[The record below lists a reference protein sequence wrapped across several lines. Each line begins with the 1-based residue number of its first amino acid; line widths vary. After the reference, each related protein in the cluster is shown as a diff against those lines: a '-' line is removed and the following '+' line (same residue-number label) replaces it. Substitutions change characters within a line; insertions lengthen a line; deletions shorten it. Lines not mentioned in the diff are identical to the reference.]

1 MKHSRISLFVQCLV
15 DAIYPDV
22 AEAMVRIFERLGISV
37 AIPVD
42 QTCCGQMAY
51 NSGYS
56 REAKVAAKRFIR
68 IFENAEVIVAPSGS
82 CVNMV
87 SHHYL
92 ELFKDENHWL
102 QRARRISD
110 ITFELSQFLIDVL
123 GVEDVGA
130 RYDGTLT
137 YHDSCHLLRNLKIKE
152 QPRKLIQNVKGLTFL
167 EMKDSDRCC
176 GFGGTFSF
184 KYPEISTAMLEDK
197 VQHIVDSGADGV
209 VGCDVGCLMNMEG
222 MIRRK
227 GLPLKTIHL
236 AQLLGG

>member
-1 MKHSRISLFVQCLV
+1 MKPSRITIFVQCLV
-15 DAIYPDV
+15 DSIYPDV
-22 AEAMVRIFERLGISV
+22 AEAMVRIFERLGMSV
-37 AIPVD
+37 TIPVD

-51 NSGYS
+51 NSGYY
-56 REAKVAAKRFIR
+56 REAKVAARRFIR
-68 IFENAEVIVAPSGS
+68 IFENAEVIVAPTGS
-82 CVNMV
+82 CVGMV
-87 SHHYL
+87 TRHYV
-92 ELFKDENHWL
+92 ELFKDEPRWL
-102 QRARRISD
+102 DRAKRISG

-137 YHDSCHLLRNLKIKE
+137 YHDSCHLLRNLRIKE

-167 EMKDSDRCC
+167 EMNNSDHCC

-197 VQHIVDSGADGV
+197 VQNIVDSGADGV
-209 VGCDVGCLMNMEG
+209 VGCDVGCLMNIEG

-227 GLPLKTIHL
+227 KLPIKTIHI

>member
-1 MKHSRISLFVQCLV
+1 MKPSRISLFVQCLV

-37 AIPVD
+37 TIPVD

-51 NSGYS
+51 NSGYY
-56 REAKVAAKRFIR
+56 REAKVAARRFIR

-87 SHHYL
+87 SHHYP
-92 ELFKDENHWL
+92 ELFKDESQWL
-102 QRARRISD
+102 KRAKRISGM
-110 ITFELSQFLIDVL
+110 TFELSQFLVDVL

-152 QPRKLIQNVKGLTFL
+152 QPRKLIQNVKGATFL

-222 MIRRK
+222 MIHRK
-227 GLPLKTIHL
+227 GLPLKTIHM